1 VNRIKHA
8 AARRPVVIAATLA
21 SLAAALL
28 ASLALAARPEPPPE
42 RRGPCNN
49 ANSPAAELTRAEMR
63 RAVRCLINAERTDRD
78 RTKLTRSRELQLAAQ
93 RHATTMAA
101 TDCLAHTC
109 GDEVDL
115 AERIRRAGYLV
126 GADSWQ
132 YAESTGCGASPKAMV
147 ANWMS
152 NRFHRV
158 NILEKTYRDVG
169 VGAVAEPVPSR
180 CDEAYATF
188 AVVFGW
194 RTPPPASSVR
204 MTRS

>member
-1 VNRIKHA
+1 MNRIKHA
-8 AARRPVVIAATLA
+8 AARRPVAIAATLA
-21 SLAAALL
+21 SLGAALL
-28 ASLALAARPEPPPE
+28 ASLAIAAPQEAPLE
-42 RRGPCNN
+42 RKGPCGNGDR
-49 ANSPAAELTRAEMR
+49 PVAELTRAEMR
-63 RAVRCLINAERTDRD
+63 RAVRCLINAERFDRD
-78 RTKLTRSRELQLAAQ
+78 RAKLVRSRELQRAAQ
-93 RHATTMAA
+93 RHAATMVA

-132 YAESTGCGASPKAMV
+132 YAESTGCGASPRAMV
-147 ANWMS
+147 TNWMA

-169 VGAVAEPVPSR
+169 IGAVPEPVESR
-180 CDEAYATF
+180 CEDSYATF

-194 RTPPPASSVR
+194 RAPPLG
-204 MTRS
+204 